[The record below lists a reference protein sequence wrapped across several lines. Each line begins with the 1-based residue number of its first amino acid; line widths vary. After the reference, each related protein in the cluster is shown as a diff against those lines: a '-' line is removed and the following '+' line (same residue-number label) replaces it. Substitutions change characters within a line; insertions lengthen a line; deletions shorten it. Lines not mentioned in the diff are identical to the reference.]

1 MSEAEQSAAWN
12 SHVSQA
18 AKSFLKCAVAIDD
31 RPFGGGKSA
40 VGANVRQSNE
50 PKPRGGQSEPEVT
63 DPIPRSPKTAN
74 VASARTTA
82 TSLETTDP
90 QSADSETE
98 TDNALEVGKNVPGA
112 DTHDL
117 DLRALTDSFA
127 EEGIICGTLIPDNL
141 QVENETAG
149 RGETTLVNRAQK
161 MAQTADILII
171 DWFLKKR
178 NAGTTLKI
186 IETVLQAD
194 RAEGGRT
201 RLICIYTGED
211 QLQEICG
218 QVRDRL
224 GEGYDL
230 ESKETD
236 YIISLTNRFTSIVFL
251 NKKKVGGKYTV
262 TENELPKRLIREFAS
277 LINGLLPSF
286 AAGSIGAIR
295 RNTHGI
301 LKIFCAELD
310 PAYVGN
316 RAISDPPEDVAQLVR
331 ELLVS
336 ELDNQIGFAKSTD
349 KYLSENAVCDWLQ
362 IPGRVQSE
370 CTISKMKKEKNQW
383 VETQEEV
390 IDTELFKQ
398 FVRGNIATF
407 IKPFE
412 MKGNTYKYSISE
424 KRRLKF
430 TQALCGS
437 KDEANE
443 IEERFARLASNKR
456 EAFGRETTERG
467 WSPSLTLGTLL
478 RTGDPENHV
487 FYMCI
492 TGACDMVRL
501 SKETKSVVLLRL
513 DKSDQKFNLVVP
525 DTKDTMAKLIV
536 PREFSDM
543 RSVEFEVNGDT
554 QRITAKE
561 KKDPEVTYFQFDA
574 KSDDIGYVYL
584 GELRYLRALRD
595 VNEMIRNS
603 TAIGIADS
611 EWLRLSEKI

>member
-1 MSEAEQSAAWN
+1 MSEAEQSTAWN
-12 SHVSQA
+12 SHVSHA

-31 RPFGGGKSA
+31 RPFGSGKSA

-50 PKPRGGQSEPEVT
+50 AESRGGRSEPEVT
-63 DPIPRSPKTAN
+63 GPIPRSPKTA
-74 VASARTTA
+74 
-82 TSLETTDP
+82 
-90 QSADSETE
+90 
-98 TDNALEVGKNVPGA
+98 EVGKTVPSA
-112 DTHDL
+112 DTHNL

-149 RGETTLVNRAQK
+149 RGEAIFVKRAQK

-171 DWFLKKR
+171 DWFLKKQ
-178 NAGTTLKI
+178 NTGTTLKI

-194 RAEGGRT
+194 KDEGGRT

-211 QLQEICG
+211 QLREICG
-218 QVRDRL
+218 QVRDHLL
-224 GEGYDL
+224 GGGYAL
-230 ESKETD
+230 ELNETD
-236 YIISLTNRFTSIVFL
+236 NTISLTNRSTSIVFL
-251 NKKKVGGKYTV
+251 NKKKVKGQYTV
-262 TENELPKRLIREFAS
+262 TEKELPKRLIREFAS
-277 LINGLLPSF
+277 LIDGLLPSF

-301 LKIFCAELD
+301 LNIFCAELD

-316 RAISDPPEDVAQLVR
+316 RVISDPPEDVAQFVR

-336 ELDNQIGFAKSTD
+336 EFDNQIGFAKSTD
-349 KYLSENAVCDWLQ
+349 KYLSENAICDWLQ
-362 IPGRVQSE
+362 IPERVQSE
-370 CTISKMKKEKNQW
+370 CTITKMKKEQNQW
-383 VETQEEV
+383 LEKQEEA

-398 FVRGNIATF
+398 VVRGNIITF
-407 IKPFE
+407 TKPFE
-412 MKGNTYKYSISE
+412 RKGDTYKYRISE
-424 KRRLKF
+424 KQRLKF

-437 KDEANE
+437 KDEANR
-443 IEERFARLASNKR
+443 IEEEFARLASNKR
-456 EAFGRETTERG
+456 EAFGRETTERD
-467 WSPSLTLGTLL
+467 WRPNLTLGTLL
-478 RTGDPENHV
+478 RTKDAKNPV
-487 FYMCI
+487 FYLCI
-492 TGACDMVRL
+492 TRACDMVRL

-543 RSVEFEVNGDT
+543 RSAEFEVNRDT

-561 KKDPEVTYFQFDA
+561 KKDLEVTYFQFDA
-574 KSDDIGYVYL
+574 KSGDIGYVYL

-595 VNEMIRNS
+595 VNEMIKNS

-611 EWLRLSEKI
+611 EWLRLSERI